1 MTGDSL
7 ASDVML
13 DFLKIYCSGTSI
25 FHAFGWVSPSLF
37 LKAIPNPPFTLG
49 VALPTQ
55 YDLAR
60 VVGGIE
66 VTVDTLEGE
75 QSKKSIENQKN
86 SPASGLSS
94 QGSWAVHP
102 DWLYCRYN
110 YGAGS
115 RSFGSQEERVEY
127 FLRRKVEEGDH
138 FHWRVHR
145 YLHLLEILKSTGE
158 MSWAIASSH
167 F

>member
-1 MTGDSL
+1 MTADSL

-13 DFLKIYCSGTSI
+13 VFLKLYCSGTSI
-25 FHAFGWVSPSLF
+25 FHAFGWFSPSLF
-37 LKAIPNPPFTLG
+37 LKAIPNTPFTLG

-75 QSKKSIENQKN
+75 QKKSVENQKN

-145 YLHLLEILKSTGE
+145 YLHLLEILKSTDKT
-158 MSWAIASSH
+158 S
-167 F
+167 